1 MLSKDVKKIIWF
13 GRSKEVGKDISYD
26 RVFQLARAEIEAK
39 VGLESRSLQKSIS
52 AADPLFDRR
61 LPLSSP
67 NVVIFFFTS
76 FSAQCTLYMYFFKF
90 E

>member
-61 LPLSSP
+61 LPSSSP
-67 NVVIFFFTS
+67 NVVIFFYIF
-76 FSAQCTLYMYFFKF
+76 FSTVYIVHVFF
-90 E
+90 